1 MTSKHIFRFVI
12 AGFYARIHSLKVRL
26 KTVFAFGY
34 LSVSLYFY
42 YIGSQERFSIALCDS
57 YVFLVM
63 QSRRVKVRGR
73 GERNISEPVVVGTGY
88 LNN

>member
-63 QSRRVKVRGR
+63 QSRRVNVCARE
-73 GERNISEPVVVGTGY
+73 ERHISKPFVVGIGY
-88 LNN
+88 LNS